1 MWNLTG
7 LGSVKQPIINVSN
20 MGLEYDNLDSN
31 TFFFLPLTLKKFSFA
46 EPDFSDI

>member
-7 LGSVKQPIINVSN
+7 LDSVKQPIISVNN

-31 TFFFLPLTLKKFSFA
+31 TFFSTIYPKKLSFA
-46 EPDFSDI
+46 KPYFSDI

>member
-31 TFFFLPLTLKKFSFA
+31 TFFSTTYPKKFSFA